1 MKRRLIKASILLLI
15 SILLVFFSR
24 NIGMFW
30 DNVLFASKMGKH
42 LYLNSPLNW
51 NMPDSL
57 DAGHPPLL
65 ATIMALGW
73 KVLGRSLEISHYLML
88 PFIFG
93 LLWQLYSFVSFF
105 VKERKY
111 QPWAMLLVLA
121 DPTLSSQLILVNP
134 EIIQLF
140 FFFLALNSLLR
151 QNSFMKVLSLVF
163 LGLVSYRGMMLCA
176 GIFLVEVVIDIVI
189 RKKSLNS
196 ILSIRL
202 LIEYFIGALPAL
214 VFIAWRLINKG
225 WIINNPAAIWARAW
239 DFDSVL
245 GFLENFGR
253 NIVILLHRFADFGR
267 LGVLVFILIAFW
279 YRRGNNDPKRTSLL
293 IISIFSTLF
302 IIVSSLII
310 RNPIGHRYF
319 IPSYLSLSLLAF
331 LLLKSSK
338 WQKTLYF
345 VLLLSLVGGNFLIYP
360 EKIAQGWDASLAHL
374 PYWNLRKE
382 ALEYMDDNNI
392 DINETASFFPNIS
405 EIDDI
410 NLNGDKRK
418 FLEFS
423 GKENYVFCS
432 NVFNL
437 SDADLD
443 LVNNHYTV
451 LKQFK
456 KGRVYINICNKS
468 D

>member
-1 MKRRLIKASILLLI
+1 M
-15 SILLVFFSR
+15 
-24 NIGMFW
+24 
-30 DNVLFASKMGKH
+30 
-42 LYLNSPLNW
+42 PL
-51 NMPDSL
+51 
-57 DAGHPPLL
+57 
-65 ATIMALGW
+65 
-73 KVLGRSLEISHYLML
+73 
-88 PFIFG
+88 
-93 LLWQLYSFVSFF
+93 
-105 VKERKY
+105 
-111 QPWAMLLVLA
+111 
-121 DPTLSSQLILVNP
+121 
-134 EIIQLF
+134 
-140 FFFLALNSLLR
+140 
-151 QNSFMKVLSLVF
+151 
-163 LGLVSYRGMMLCA
+163 
-176 GIFLVEVVIDIVI
+176 I

-245 GFLENFGR
+245 SFLENFGR
-253 NIVILLHRFADFGR
+253 NIVVLLHRFADFGR
-267 LGVLVFILIAFW
+267 LSVLVFILIAFW
-279 YRRGNNDPKRTSLL
+279 YRRGNNDPKKTSLL

-319 IPSYLSLSLLAF
+319 IASYLSLSLLAF
-331 LLLKSSK
+331 LLLKNSK

-410 NLNGDKRK
+410 DLNGDKRK

-423 GKENYVFCS
+423 GRENYVFCS
-432 NVFNL
+432 IVEWIKTQSL
-437 SDADLD
+437 
-443 LVNNHYTV
+443 
-451 LKQFK
+451 
-456 KGRVYINICNKS
+456 
-468 D
+468 